1 MRGGI
6 GGDVAI
12 NPRPFNTRGN
22 PNHWLQ
28 WWLHWVAM
36 FALVGVV
43 AMGYHGRNS
52 CNGGCNGGCN
62 GLQW

>member
-1 MRGGI
+1 MGVGGGI

-22 PNHWLQ
+22 PNR
-28 WWLHWVAM
+28 WLHWVAM

-43 AMGYHGRNS
+43 AMGYNGRNS
-52 CNGGCNGGCN
+52 CNGCNGGCN